1 MLKGHVFSKQIFGNQ
16 IFALFINT
24 FLNGKNG
31 ISNNYKNSMQVS
43 YSGSSV
49 TIDSGAVCIQG
60 RFVEEDTST
69 SISVDTDNS
78 YCKLVIEIDLD
89 KENTESELNQV
100 SYKIVKGTSNYPNL
114 TQEDIVD
121 NNSGVYQYELARFK
135 TTTSGITDFQ
145 DMRTFLDF
153 DSIYAEIEQHIQDID
168 DGSLYFEKS
177 NIYSCAYEVGYTDD
191 VSDNIAQY
199 YIDYPEGFN
208 YYNCIILSLAGG
220 VSKDGKVIWVQTS
233 NTDICNPYVVNAD
246 NLNAILDVDRIV
258 VYLRTIA
265 NFPIVQ
271 RFQIVLLK
279 IY

>member
-177 NIYSCAYEVGYTDD
+177 NIYSCAYEVGYTND

-265 NFPIVQ
+265 NVPIVQ
-271 RFQIVLLK
+271 SFQIVLLK
-279 IY
+279 IS

>member
-271 RFQIVLLK
+271 SFQIVLLK
-279 IY
+279 IS